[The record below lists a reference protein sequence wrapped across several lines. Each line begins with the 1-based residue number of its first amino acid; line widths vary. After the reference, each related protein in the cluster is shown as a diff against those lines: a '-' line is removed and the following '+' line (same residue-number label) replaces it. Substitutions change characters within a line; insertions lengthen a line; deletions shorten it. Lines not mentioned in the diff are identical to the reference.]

1 MKKKAKHILITVLAA
16 IFLVACSK
24 DEDSPAPEVPIK
36 TLTPMPKIVSL
47 VYSTGRTIRYTMDY
61 NDSLQL
67 TTIDMSY
74 KTDDG
79 ENTLKTE
86 IRYNE
91 TGSITTINVVDVKNS
106 LNYVTTFDY
115 DPNND
120 ISDITFM
127 INGDVQPTMYEFD
140 PDNHIYK
147 LDGDLGNFPMGWGF
161 DQDNQLTE
169 MVINDN
175 YFKLTASGNE
185 KGVFHNLDPQPAL
198 TIWYGLLFYLSP
210 YELYFFHQKDLDRF
224 EAIDFY
230 YDYGEKVRD
239 GDGNLIAF
247 KMIPDDPLAGTISYT
262 ISYKEY

>member
-1 MKKKAKHILITVLAA
+1 MKKKSKHIITILLAA
-16 IFLVACSK
+16 ILLAACSK
-24 DEDSPAPEVPIK
+24 DKDSPEPMVADTTPLPEVI
-36 TLTPMPKIVSL
+36 SL
-47 VYSTGRTIRYTMDY
+47 VYSDGRTVVYTMDY

-67 TTIDMSY
+67 TTMDMSY

-79 ENTLKTE
+79 ENILETE

-91 TGSITTINVVDVKNS
+91 TGLITTIDVADVSND
-106 LNYVTTFDY
+106 LNFATTFDY

-120 ISDITFM
+120 ISDIVFM

-161 DQDNQLTE
+161 DPNNNLTE
-169 MVINDN
+169 MVISDN
-175 YFKLTASGNE
+175 YFQLTSSGNE

-198 TIWYGLLFYLSP
+198 TIWHGLLFYLAP

-230 YDYGEKVRD
+230 YDYREKVRD

>member
-24 DEDSPAPEVPIK
+24 DEDSPAPEVAVK
-36 TLTPMPKIVSL
+36 TLTPMPTIVSL

-79 ENTLKTE
+79 ENTLETE

-120 ISDITFM
+120 ISDIAFM

-198 TIWYGLLFYLSP
+198 TIWYGLLFYLSH
-210 YELYFFHQKDLDRF
+210 YELYFFHQKDLVRF
-224 EAIDFY
+224 ESVTFF
-230 YDYGEKVRD
+230 YDYKEKVRD

-247 KMIPDDPLAGTISYT
+247 KMVPNDPLAGTISYT
-262 ISYKEY
+262 VSYKGY

>member
-1 MKKKAKHILITVLAA
+1 MKKKSKYIIIILLAA
-16 IFLVACSK
+16 ILPVACSK
-24 DEDSPAPEVPIK
+24 DKDSPAPEVTSK
-36 TLTPMPKIVSL
+36 TLTPMPNIISL
-47 VYSTGRTIRYTMDY
+47 VYSYGRTVVYTMDY

-67 TTIDMSY
+67 TTIDMLY

-79 ENTLKTE
+79 DNILKME

-91 TGSITTINVVDVKNS
+91 TGLITTINIGNESNDSNFA
-106 LNYVTTFDY
+106 TTFDY

-120 ISDITFM
+120 ISDIEFM
-127 INGDVQPTMYEFD
+127 INGDVQPTTYHFD
-140 PDNHIYK
+140 PDNRIYG
-147 LDGDLGNFPMGWGF
+147 LDGDLANFPMGWRF
-161 DQDNQLTE
+161 DPDSNLTE
-169 MVINDN
+169 MVISNN
-175 YFKLTASGNE
+175 YFQLTSSGNE

-198 TIWYGLLFYLSP
+198 AIWHGLLFYLAP

-247 KMIPDDPLAGTISYT
+247 KMISDDPLVGTISYT
-262 ISYKEY
+262 VSYENY